1 MSKSLVSCFLTHS
14 VDGGALANT
23 TDTTCAGTVLSIND
37 PSFPTKPAASFY
49 IYRESR
55 RKRRYF
61 VIVKH
66 CTLSNIIN
74 ASCKADCRVT

>member
-37 PSFPTKPAASFY
+37 PSFPTKPAASF
-49 IYRESR
+49 IFIANAVVNADILS
-55 RKRRYF
+55 
-61 VIVKH
+61 
-66 CTLSNIIN
+66 LSNVVRFQTLLTLV
-74 ASCKADCRVT
+74 AKQTVR